1 MRLLS
6 PFTSSASNRFGQ
18 ADCGVAGRGLKSAR
32 QALERNQTAT
42 MRRGAWMGRVF
53 WAWCVHCP
61 LCKRR
66 AKHSSVECSFCRD
79 DRSGVAVKNSRG
91 AETRTAFV
99 AARRAEE
106 ARLEGLTEAREVPQR
121 PVSYPTI
128 AMDPSLDA
136 NDFVQVRAELE
147 LLSARFSGLGKGAAA
162 PSRSPPRLG
171 AKDGRVH

>member
-1 MRLLS
+1 M
-6 PFTSSASNRFGQ
+6 
-18 ADCGVAGRGLKSAR
+18 
-32 QALERNQTAT
+32 
-42 MRRGAWMGRVF
+42 
-53 WAWCVHCP
+53 
-61 LCKRR
+61 
-66 AKHSSVECSFCRD
+66 
-79 DRSGVAVKNSRG
+79 KNSRG

-128 AMDPSLDA
+128 AMDLSLDA

-147 LLSARFSGLGKGAAA
+147 LLSARFSGLGKGAAS